1 MRLLTLL
8 FAGMSLYSVSLNGQ
22 TVDVH
27 THIIVPEYVKA
38 LKANLQRLRQTL
50 ASDEGLAR
58 YADMFLNAKRLF
70 AEKAVKLEMQ

>member
-1 MRLLTLL
+1 MKLHTLL
-8 FAGMSLYSVSLNGQ
+8 FIGMSLCSVSLNGQ

-27 THIIVPEYVKA
+27 THIIVPEYVKV

-50 ASDEGLAR
+50 ASDEELAR

-70 AEKAVKLEMQ
+70 AEKAIKLEMQ